1 MTTTKTGKLPFRLM
15 NDYLFR
21 AVFQS
26 HPKAL
31 EGLCRAVLHLLP
43 QDTIKVTLKN
53 PIELG
58 KKLENKEFILDLAVV
73 INNSLFLNLEMQA
86 SSQPYW
92 PERALSYTC
101 RSYHNLN
108 HGESYN
114 NVLPV
119 HHIGFLGFTLFPEHP
134 EFFADYRLVNVNGWK
149 ERNQDGAPTRLP
161 KQLRSRPENRSAY
174 RSSNRP
180 ANPQIFSD
188 KLRISVIDLTQIKL
202 ATEEDKQYQVDL
214 WAHVLTATTWEEIDM
229 LSQNNEYLKETV
241 AAVEQLTED
250 EQIRQMCQA
259 REDFE
264 YWERIK
270 NNYYRQEI
278 QTRDEALQ
286 KKDEELQKKDK
297 ALQQQ
302 TYAIQQKDEEIARLL
317 AELETLKKQ

>member
-101 RSYHNLN
+101 RSYDNLN
-108 HGESYN
+108 HGDGYN

-134 EFFADYRLVNVNGWK
+134 EFFADYWLVNVNGWK
-149 ERNQDGAPTRLP
+149 
-161 KQLRSRPENRSAY
+161 
-174 RSSNRP
+174 
-180 ANPQIFSD
+180 
-188 KLRISVIDLTQIKL
+188 
-202 ATEEDKQYQVDL
+202 
-214 WAHVLTATTWEEIDM
+214 
-229 LSQNNEYLKETV
+229 
-241 AAVEQLTED
+241 
-250 EQIRQMCQA
+250 
-259 REDFE
+259 
-264 YWERIK
+264 
-270 NNYYRQEI
+270 
-278 QTRDEALQ
+278 
-286 KKDEELQKKDK
+286 
-297 ALQQQ
+297 
-302 TYAIQQKDEEIARLL
+302 
-317 AELETLKKQ
+317 

>member
-101 RSYHNLN
+101 RSYDNLN
-108 HGESYN
+108 HGDSYN

-119 HHIGFLGFTLFPEHP
+119 HHIGFLGFTLFPEQP
-134 EFFADYRLVNVNGWK
+134 EFFADYRLVNINSWK
-149 ERNQDGAPTRLP
+149 ERNQDEAPTRLP
-161 KQLRSRPENRSAY
+161 KQLRNRPENRSAY
-174 RSSNRP
+174 RSS
-180 ANPQIFSD
+180 NPQIFSD
-188 KLRISVIDLTQIKL
+188 KLRISVIDLTQIEL

-214 WAHVLTATTWEEIDM
+214 WARVLTAATWEEIDM

-241 AAVEQLTED
+241 VAVEQLTED

-264 YWERIK
+264 YWERIR

-286 KKDEELQKKDK
+286 RKDEELQMKNET
-297 ALQQQ
+297 LQQQ
-302 TYAIQQKDEEIARLL
+302 ADAIQQKDEEIARLL